1 MLKSSLI
8 EIIRTFGNEEFLK
21 FEDFIKSPYHNKNS
35 NAIKLYL
42 EIKKYSPDFESKE
55 LDKEIVWKE
64 LFPEKVYNYGTVKN
78 LIHELSKLAMKFI
91 VLEEFEENILE
102 RDNILMNCLNE
113 RNITKLFNVKMNELE
128 RQYSKESFK
137 KDYFFINDFYSAYS
151 KINWIKIYHNR
162 ANNLNAVTEK
172 DLINSSATFVYSFLI
187 YLFKYYNNVMTDSVN
202 QNFSMD
208 KNILPVF
215 LKEISPEIIEKLLA
229 VVKDNSERDYKILNV
244 FWKMSR
250 SQLNNQNI
258 EYFLDFKK
266 ALNDNINI
274 LSKWDAKDLFNLMG
288 NSLNNIDASKINTE
302 RELFELTNS
311 MLSNGIIFNRD
322 GTITTSDFILYNWR
336 AFNAGEYE
344 TIKKFTDK
352 YLNKIPKDSM
362 EYSEK
367 VSLAF
372 LLFGEGKFEEVLEII
387 TSLQHPNFIL
397 KVRMKHL
404 KAKCLYELNDFVTF
418 DSEYKSIYHF
428 LKNNRSLSMKIKTD
442 TKYLFDNIKRMLK
455 LKEKFSS
462 YEYDKLKNE
471 IAECSF
477 NKNSWLNIK
486 INILNVR

>member
-1 MLKSSLI
+1 MLKSSLL
-8 EIIRTFGNEEFLK
+8 EIFRTFSKDEFLK
-21 FEDFIKSPYHNKNS
+21 FEDFINSPYHNKNS
-35 NAIKLYL
+35 NTIRLYST
-42 EIKKYSPDFESKE
+42 IKKYSPEYFSEE
-55 LDKEIVWKE
+55 LNKEIVWKI
-64 LFPEKVYNYGTVKN
+64 LFPEKDYNYGTMKN

-102 RDNILMNCLNE
+102 KDNILMNCLNE
-113 RNITKLFNVKMNELE
+113 RNIPKLFNVKMNELE
-128 RQYSKESFK
+128 RQYAKDSFK
-137 KDYFFINDFYSAYS
+137 KDYFYVNDFYSTFS

-172 DLINSSATFVYSFLI
+172 DLINSSATFIYSFLI
-187 YLFKYYNNVMTDSVN
+187 YLFKYYNNVLTDSLN
-202 QNFSMD
+202 QNFSMER
-208 KNILPVF
+208 NILPVF
-215 LKEISPEIIEKLLA
+215 LKEISPKIIEKLLA
-229 VVKDNSERDYKILNV
+229 VVKDNSVRDYNILNV

-266 ALNDNINI
+266 TLNDNISI

-288 NSLNNIDASKINTE
+288 NSLNNLDPSKINTE
-302 RELFELTNS
+302 RELFDLTNS

-336 AFNAGEYE
+336 AFNAGEYAA
-344 TIKKFTDK
+344 IKKFTDK

-362 EYSEK
+362 DYSEK

-372 LLFGEGKFEEVLEII
+372 LLFGEGKYEEVLEII

-404 KAKCLYELNDFVTF
+404 KAKCLYELSDHVTF
-418 DSEYKSIYHF
+418 DNEYKSMYHF
-428 LKNNRSLSMKIKTD
+428 LKNNKSLSSKVKND
-442 TKYLFDNIKRMLK
+442 TKYLFDMIKNMLK

-462 YEYDKLKNE
+462 FESDKLKKE
-471 IAECSF
+471 FSMGSM

-486 INILNVR
+486 INEFR

>member
-1 MLKSSLI
+1 MHKSSLL
-8 EIIRTFGNEEFLK
+8 EILRTFDKEEFLK
-21 FEDFIKSPYHNKNS
+21 FEDFINSPYHNKNS
-35 NAIKLYL
+35 NILKLFTA
-42 EIKKYSPDFESKE
+42 IKKYSPEFNNSELEKE
-55 LDKEIVWKE
+55 IIWKKLLPDKE
-64 LFPEKVYNYGTVKN
+64 YNYGTMKN

-102 RDNILMNCLNE
+102 KDNILMNCLNE

-151 KINWIKIYHNR
+151 KMNWIKIYHNR

-202 QNFSMD
+202 QNFSME

-215 LKEISPEIIEKLLA
+215 LKEISPGIIERLLA
-229 VVKDNSERDYKILNV
+229 VVKENSIRDYNILNV

-266 ALNDNINI
+266 ALNDNISI

-288 NSLNNIDASKINTE
+288 NSLNNIDPSMINTE
-302 RELFELTNS
+302 KELFDLTNS

-322 GTITTSDFILYNWR
+322 GTITTNDFILYNWR
-336 AFNAGEYE
+336 AFNAGEYKA
-344 TIKKFTDK
+344 IKKFTDK
-352 YLNKIPKDSM
+352 YLNKIPKDGM

-367 VSLAF
+367 ISLAF

-404 KAKCLYELNDFVTF
+404 KAKCLYELIDHVTF

-428 LKNNRSLSMKIKTD
+428 LKNNRSLSMKIKND
-442 TKYLFDNIKRMLK
+442 TKYLFDNIRRMFR
-455 LKEKFSS
+455 LKEKFNS
-462 YEYDKLKNE
+462 YEYDKIKKE
-471 IAECSF
+471 IADSSY
-477 NKNSWLNIK
+477 NKNSWLNLKVNNLI
-486 INILNVR
+486 V